1 MFKSREKKAETRKG
15 QDSKTRRQHSVMQRA
30 ALRKPRE
37 SGTGAKRAQWRAPD
51 KTPVTLGNARR
62 VKKKTFAP
70 SLPAGGI
77 FETLENEPISVEEL
91 AFKFAVTTINRNR
104 TLMPNTTLTYDIQ
117 RINLFDSFEASRR
130 GKAHLSIN

>member
-1 MFKSREKKAETRKG
+1 MRKLGSTNIQAKPPEENDTNNKNDTSEPLKS
-15 QDSKTRRQHSVMQRA
+15 M
-30 ALRKPRE
+30 LC
-37 SGTGAKRAQWRAPD
+37 
-51 KTPVTLGNARR
+51 
-62 VKKKTFAP
+62 KTFTP

-130 GKAHLSIN
+130 GKAHLSINLDSQHFHFQRWSLFTWDSSGGASHK

>member
-1 MFKSREKKAETRKG
+1 M
-15 QDSKTRRQHSVMQRA
+15 
-30 ALRKPRE
+30 LC
-37 SGTGAKRAQWRAPD
+37 
-51 KTPVTLGNARR
+51 
-62 VKKKTFAP
+62 KTFTP

-130 GKAHLSIN
+130 GKEHLPTFSLSDLFYF